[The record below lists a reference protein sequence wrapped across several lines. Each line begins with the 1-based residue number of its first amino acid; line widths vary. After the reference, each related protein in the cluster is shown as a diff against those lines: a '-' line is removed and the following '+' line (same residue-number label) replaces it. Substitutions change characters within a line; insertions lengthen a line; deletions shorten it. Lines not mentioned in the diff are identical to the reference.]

1 MNALPALALR
11 RSIGTLSLLLA
22 LVGSSDEVFAGTARA
37 AGMAGTVTAVA
48 DGVEGAR
55 ANPANLGLRTNPG
68 LEIELITGQFSV
80 GNNGIDLDLY
90 NRTTGRHLS
99 DDDKYEILR
108 AIPVDG
114 WTSEFTA
121 GASALGVQT
130 GRLAFTFTG
139 TAQGY
144 TTLPRDVFELLLMGN
159 AVADSL
165 DFEQAAGEAYSVGA
179 ARMSGAVTLLH
190 HPWGPVHFGVGMAYL
205 HGVGYARLD
214 RMEGQ
219 LVTRTTGISG
229 QAQARLTTATTGAG
243 FGLDLGLA
251 TELGPRWRAS
261 LALHNAV
268 AQVHYDGDVEVR
280 TFVASLDTL
289 DIATIEEID
298 DPDDLYSTDEFVE
311 AAAPFTVNLP
321 RSVHLGLA
329 RVGMRTRLGVE
340 YVQGFEKRAGTTTT
354 PIAALGLEWKP
365 FGWLPLR
372 TGVGAGGR
380 TGQWASA
387 GFGLHFPGLHLD
399 FAATSVGEWWPGS
412 PKGVAF
418 AAGVGLS
425 F

>member
-1 MNALPALALR
+1 M
-11 RSIGTLSLLLA
+11 TSLLRTPMATWHAVA
-22 LVGSSDEVFAGTARA
+22 LFIGLCGCVASPVHAGTARS
-37 AGMAGTVTAVA
+37 AGMAGAVTAIT

-68 LEIELITGQFSV
+68 LEIELIAGDVWV
-80 GNNGIDLDLY
+80 GNNGFDLDLY
-90 NRTTGRHLS
+90 NRTTGQHLS
-99 DDDKYEILR
+99 DDDKYDLLR

-114 WTSEFTA
+114 WSSEFAA
-121 GASALGVQT
+121 GASALGVQI

-179 ARMSGAVTLLH
+179 ARVSGAVTLMRA
-190 HPWGPVHFGVGMAYL
+190 PWGPVHFGVGMAYL
-205 HGVGYARLD
+205 QGMGYARLD

-229 QAQARLTTATTGAG
+229 EAEARLTTATMGSG
-243 FGLDLGLA
+243 FGLDVGLA
-251 TELGPRWRAS
+251 TELGRRWRAS

-268 AQVHYDGDVEVR
+268 AQVHYDQDVEVR

-289 DIATIEEID
+289 DIATIDEVD
-298 DPDDLYSTDEFVE
+298 DPEDLYSSEDFVE
-311 AAAPFTVNLP
+311 AAAPFTVDLP
-321 RSVHLGLA
+321 RSLRFGLA
-329 RVGMRTRLGVE
+329 RIGERTRVGLE
-340 YVQGFEKRAGTTTT
+340 YVQGFEDRAGTSTT
-354 PIAALGLEWKP
+354 PIAALGVEWKP

-372 TGVGAGGR
+372 TGAGAGGR
-380 TGQWASA
+380 TGQWGSA

-399 FAATSVGEWWPGS
+399 FAATSVGAWWPGS
-412 PKGVAF
+412 PKGIAL
-418 AAGVGLS
+418 AAGVSLA